1 MKKRYLQRANGHDLK
16 TEKCQNPFYEWS
28 KTITKMLYERRENE
42 DLTAN
47 KKVCRKS
54 SLNILKQ
61 KAWFFNF
68 SKFSITCFT
77 KMDNLV
83 AISYTHKKAAPNAG
97 VKQIWL

>member
-1 MKKRYLQRANGHDLK
+1 MSGPRPLQKCYMKEEKMK
-16 TEKCQNPFYEWS
+16 TF
-28 KTITKMLYERRENE
+28 
-42 DLTAN
+42 TAN

-77 KMDNLV
+77 KMDNLI

-97 VKQIWL
+97 VKQI